1 MSKPKLT
8 PWIDGSVK
16 PTRVGVY
23 ERDYAYPR
31 PIKRKSVVVFCRW
44 DGADWYCCSST
55 ILGAA
60 AEGLASDIDGAP
72 WRGLASDPSK
82 GAK

>member
-23 ERDYAYPR
+23 ERMSPGWYG
-31 PIKRKSVVVFCRW
+31 KW
-44 DGADWYCCSST
+44 DGRAWMRGDT
-55 ILGAA
+55 RKRVAA
-60 AEGLASDIDGAP
+60 ASSLRSDYQNHH
-72 WRGLASDPSK
+72 WRGLASDPAK